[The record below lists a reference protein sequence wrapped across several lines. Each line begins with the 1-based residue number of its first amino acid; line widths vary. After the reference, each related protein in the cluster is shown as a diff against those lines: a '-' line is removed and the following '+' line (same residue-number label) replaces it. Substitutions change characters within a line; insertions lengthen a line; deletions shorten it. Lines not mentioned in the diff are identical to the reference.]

1 MFDYLEELYKLLLIS
16 KDFKQLNYIGYRTF
30 AENAKF
36 IKLVVV
42 DEDNWKSLKSD
53 NLHKF
58 NNLDDFIV
66 AHKKLM
72 ESVGECDFCYIK
84 PASIVRNHVI
94 PFELLDLLAFNISIV
109 IEDMSV
115 QEGLSVFE
123 STIKKKNWLVFEREE
138 ESDELTLFSALKNIN
153 ETKFT
158 SIDINRFK
166 EVQTEIYIR
175 YIKQK
180 VKHLNYFEMLNLYLR
195 SNREVRKFI
204 VEMTKDLSKF
214 QDAFDYINKTKIFY
228 PENGVLLNY
237 DEHTFS
243 LRHFLAHANYYFKEK
258 IDSPIYIGLA
268 ERDFQITDAGKI
280 NKHYVDLYQKFEY
293 SVAKA
298 EYHKYDG
305 EPKFNIELADKIG
318 AKYILVYMNKLIK
331 FVENPN
337 KFKDVD
343 IDYEKINVDEL
354 SNIELFFEKP
364 EFDLNEFHH
373 FDEVTSYIQSELQKL
388 KNGEINELRPV
399 LLVGKRGIGK
409 SEYLKSLSYS
419 INRQMFTKDI
429 TPIDLMGELYGLNPT
444 WGNAKP
450 GFVYK
455 SVKES
460 PCSVLVFDNMD
471 KDEYKKSEYKSHQSR
486 HLDFNA
492 EFGYIFSHRQKF
504 VDNCNTDEHF
514 NTQKTLF
521 IGTATDTQV
530 ISENILSQMRVFH
543 ISDVKPEEKL
553 AGIKKLRQLNN
564 VEDELENN
572 VEFIKHVDK
581 MTYGRINTFLQ
592 EYKSQRKTHDENQ
605 AVKSAIEETFKMAF
619 NSITDLVSIVSPE
632 EIKFGFDD
640 IFGIKEAKHYVIDIM
655 KILKEKMKYDGER
668 GAVYQH
674 IFGDNVKEPKIKDPI
689 KGFILYGLPG
699 TGKTMLASAFA
710 KECGLTFLS
719 TTGNVF
725 SLPYAGQGEKTVKR
739 LFETI
744 YQSDVP
750 CVLFIDEIDALG
762 NRDERSSGVI
772 NEFLVQLDGI
782 KKNNNLFI
790 IAATNHID
798 RLDKALTRS
807 GRFDKKIAVD
817 MPTTTER
824 EHMFKTLIEQSEHFK
839 NIDYEKCA
847 RLSYN
852 MSCADIRGVINNAL
866 VLSVRHDVEKVTQE
880 LMEESIEEFSLGFRT
895 EKQTDEEKRLTAYH
909 EAGHAC
915 LSFVLQKRKVVDK
928 ITVVP
933 RSRSLGLTFIS
944 ELEEKTPRTKDDF
957 INEII
962 VLLGGM
968 MAEKVFFNVE
978 STGGSS
984 DMTQATRIV
993 NAMVRNYGMFSYD
1006 KQLKLVKVN
1015 FDDSDFKVSNDIEN
1029 RISNEIMLIMADCY
1043 NSCEELIKKNE
1054 KFIRTVAELLYE
1066 KEVIGYQELKE
1077 IADTTG
1083 FIDKITTK

>member
-1 MFDYLEELYKLLLIS
+1 MFDYIEELYKLLFIS
-16 KDFKQLNYIGYRTF
+16 KYFKRLVNKDYHIF

-36 IKLVVV
+36 IKLVV
-42 DEDNWKSLKSD
+42 EDNWKASD
-53 NLHKF
+53 VQKVFKF
-58 NNLDDFIV
+58 NYLDDFILS
-66 AHKKLM
+66 HKKLM
-72 ESVGECDFCYIK
+72 ESVGEHNFCYIK
-84 PASIVRNHVI
+84 PASILYNQVV

-115 QEGLSVFE
+115 EEGLSVFE
-123 STIKKKNWLVFEREE
+123 STMKNKNWLVFEREK
-138 ESDELTLFSALKNIN
+138 ESDKPTLLGALKEVNQ
-153 ETKFT
+153 TKLD

-166 EVQTEIYIR
+166 KFQTEIYIQ

-180 VKHLNYFEMLNLYLR
+180 VTIKHLTYFEILNLYLR

-204 VEMTKDLSKF
+204 VEMTKDLPKL
-214 QDAFDYINKTKIFY
+214 QDAFDYIDKNIINY
-228 PENGVLLNY
+228 PENGVLSNY

-243 LRHFLAHANYYFKEK
+243 LRHFLTHANYFLNEP
-258 IDSPIYIGLA
+258 PIYIDLT

-280 NKHYVDLYQKFEY
+280 NEYYVDLYRQFEY
-293 SVAKA
+293 AVAKA

-337 KFKDVD
+337 KFKDID
-343 IDYEKINVDEL
+343 IDYEQINVDEL
-354 SNIELFFEKP
+354 SNIELLFEKP

-444 WGNAKP
+444 WENAKP

-492 EFGYIFSHRQKF
+492 EFSYIFSHRQKF
-504 VDNCNTDEHF
+504 VDNCNTNEHF

-530 ISENILSQMRVFH
+530 ISESVLSQMRVFH

-564 VEDELENN
+564 IEDELENN
-572 VEFIKHVDK
+572 IEFIKCVDK

-605 AVKSAIEETFKMAF
+605 SVKLAIEETFKLSF
-619 NSITDLVSIVSPE
+619 NCITDLVSIVSPE

-640 IFGIKEAKHYVIDIM
+640 IFGIKEAKHYVMDIM
-655 KILKEKMKYDGER
+655 KILKAKMKYDGER

-674 IFGDNVKEPKIKDPI
+674 VFGDSAKEPKIKNPI
-689 KGFILYGLPG
+689 KGFVLYGLPG

-719 TTGNVF
+719 TTGNAF

-782 KKNNNLFI
+782 KKNTNLFI

-807 GRFDKKIAVD
+807 GRFDKKISVD
-817 MPTTTER
+817 MPTTVER
-824 EHMFKTLIEQSEHFK
+824 EHMFKTLVEQSEHFK

-852 MSCADIRGVINNAL
+852 MSCADILGVINNAL

-915 LSFVLQKRKVVDK
+915 ISFILQKRKVVDK

-968 MAEKVFFNVE
+968 MAEKIFFNVE

-1015 FDDSDFKVSNDIEN
+1015 FDVSDFKVSNDIEN

-1043 NSCEELIKKNE
+1043 NVCEKLVKKNE
-1054 KFIRTVAELLYE
+1054 KFIRAVAELLYE
-1066 KEVIGYQELKE
+1066 KEVIGHQELKE